1 METCAAMCRAAPT
14 PLVHTIAPVIL
25 GILEMG
31 SLAQVRLLFFSFLS
45 WLYSSV
51 VDCFL
56 PSSSS
61 SFPFFQT
68 TMSVLVKEAA
78 ITAIFMP
85 PATTL
90 PDHSLVP
97 AMLAFLEMES
107 LALV

>member
-1 METCAAMCRAAPT
+1 
-14 PLVHTIAPVIL
+14 
-25 GILEMG
+25 
-31 SLAQVRLLFFSFLS
+31 
-45 WLYSSV
+45 
-51 VDCFL
+51 
-56 PSSSS
+56 
-61 SFPFFQT
+61 
-68 TMSVLVKEAA
+68 MSVLVKEAA